1 MNCVL
6 KRRYNYSKKLYKNY
20 IILIRKE
27 TKYYTFNIDKEIIKY
42 IFNKEYL
49 VDNDLNNLNVSYII
63 LDNLE
68 IKDKKSFNN
77 YELYVKK

>member
-68 IKDKKSFNN
+68 IKDKKFLIIMN
-77 YELYVKK
+77 YM